1 MSDVDLHSVGCSH
14 LEVLCIS
21 WCHLVTDDGIE
32 CLARRA
38 NKLRTFMC
46 KGATQVSGYI
56 CLVLHLIMAAQHSR
70 CGHYIFALWFYL
82 LLSFFIPRL
91 ISAVAGWMSTIL

>member
-1 MSDVDLHSVGCSH
+1 MCDVDMHSVGCSH

-46 KGATQVSGYI
+46 KGATQVSSYN
-56 CLVLHLIMAAQHSR
+56 C
-70 CGHYIFALWFYL
+70 
-82 LLSFFIPRL
+82 LLSCVMLEFIFRIYTNL
-91 ISAVAGWMSTIL
+91 

>member
-1 MSDVDLHSVGCSH
+1 MSNVDLHSVGCSH

-46 KGATQVSGYI
+46 KGATQVSGYN
-56 CLVLHLIMAAQHSR
+56 CLVLYVIMAAQRSR
-70 CGHYIFALWFYL
+70 CGHYIFALWF
-82 LLSFFIPRL
+82 LSSSIIFIPRL
-91 ISAVAGWMSTIL
+91 ISAVASWMSTIL